1 MNIFS
6 HLQNFLRIAFVR
18 VYNFFRHL
26 SEKEREDELNQTFQK
41 IKTDFKNVQDDHNRV
56 ILNNK
61 EFCKVTLE
69 KLGKARIRNF
79 HCFYI
84 FIC

>member
-1 MNIFS
+1 MVPLAISPRIFPT
-6 HLQNFLRIAFVR
+6 
-18 VYNFFRHL
+18 HL

-69 KLGKARIRNF
+69 KLGKARIHNF
-79 HCFYI
+79 HCFI
-84 FIC
+84 FLSLKK

>member
-6 HLQNFLRIAFVR
+6 HFQQFLRIVFAR
-18 VYNFFRHL
+18 VFNFFHHL

-69 KLGKARIRNF
+69 KLGKARIHNF
-79 HCFYI
+79 HCLI
-84 FIC
+84 FLS